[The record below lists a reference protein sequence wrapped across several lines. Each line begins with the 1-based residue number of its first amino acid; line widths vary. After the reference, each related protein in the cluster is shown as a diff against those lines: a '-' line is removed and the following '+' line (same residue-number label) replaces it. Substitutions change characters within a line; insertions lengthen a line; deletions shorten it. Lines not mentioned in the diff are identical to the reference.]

1 MGVAMRKWMVRW
13 IRPVGWTVA
22 AALVVAVTANCA
34 TGEPMTD
41 AEMACCAAMGH
52 DCGGAMG
59 DMDCCSHGQG
69 RVPQFVTANTA
80 SLTPPAAAL
89 IAVVAV
95 PGTPQP
101 GLRFVQKPP
110 ITGTSLKPAR
120 TPTYLLIS
128 TLLI

>member
-22 AALVVAVTANCA
+22 AALVVVLTASCA
-34 TGEPMTD
+34 MGEPMTD

-52 DCGGAMG
+52 DCGAMA

-69 RVPQFVTANTA
+69 RTPQFVAATAA
-80 SLTPPAAAL
+80 PVPPPTAAL

-95 PGTPQP
+95 PGTPQA
-101 GLRFVQKPP
+101 GLRFVSRPLF
-110 ITGTSLKPAR
+110 TGTSLRPAR
-120 TPTYLLIS
+120 IPTYLLIS